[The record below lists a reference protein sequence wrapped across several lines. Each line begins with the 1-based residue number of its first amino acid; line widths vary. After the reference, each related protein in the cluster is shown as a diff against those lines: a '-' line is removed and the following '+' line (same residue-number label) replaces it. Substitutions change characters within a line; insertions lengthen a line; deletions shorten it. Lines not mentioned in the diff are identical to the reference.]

1 VVLVAP
7 VVELVDVVEALQA
20 KQRVHTFAGVFAT
33 LQDLGPMLWFW
44 KYFRQNFLQKIGL
57 FVQNTAAFLQKLSH
71 T

>member
-33 LQDLGPMLWFW
+33 LQDLGPML
-44 KYFRQNFLQKIGL
+44 
-57 FVQNTAAFLQKLSH
+57 
-71 T
+71 